1 MNMSLSEL
9 SGKALELKQTIS
21 WEKIL
26 SATIVVLSLAMVL
39 YHFIYVRVIIQTS
52 VLHAN
57 THLAFGLVITFLIM
71 IRKNHRFWLLKLIL
85 AFLSIVCFLYVQI
98 FYLDLAYRIS
108 FNTYPDL
115 VIGIILIILCLIA
128 CKESAGLVLPIIA
141 SLFIIYAFFGY
152 LIPGPLQA
160 MQMSWKLIISRL
172 ALSFGISGIY
182 GYLLTISA
190 TLIFMFMVF
199 AMLVSA
205 TGAVE
210 FFTMVGDWVSHRFR
224 SGPAMAAVLTSA
236 LVGSISGLPGPNV
249 MITGSFTIPAMK
261 KAGYTPEHAGGI
273 ETAASTCGPIV
284 PPVMGIVAFV
294 MVGFTGISYK
304 NIVAVAILPALLY
317 VFSVALYVTF
327 QAGRLDIQRTR
338 VIEVDKREL
347 LLRTPMF
354 FGPLIILTI
363 LLLLEF
369 SPMLAAFWATIILIA
384 ISLIRPKTRPSLSTF
399 IDGLCRGAEI
409 GSKVAAMVA
418 VLGLV
423 IITITMTG
431 LGVRLPA
438 AAAALVG
445 DNLLLLL
452 ILTGA
457 ICIVL
462 GCGIPTSAAYLLV
475 AITCAPILLKQGIP
489 LLQAHFFVLYAAVF
503 ANITPPV
510 AIPAIFAAQIADG
523 QYMKTAFQGA
533 FAGIAGFLLPFMII
547 FVPSLTFSFSEPFFA
562 ITSLIACPLIFIGL
576 QPAIVG
582 FFLKKLNPME
592 RVFVM
597 LSPAALMVYIYST
610 NFVWFL
616 IGLAILGVFIMW
628 QIRIRRRERQKLSFE
643 RAPTELSMGR

>member
-1 MNMSLSEL
+1 MNSSLSEL
-9 SGKALELKQTIS
+9 TGDTLEQKKTLS
-21 WEKIL
+21 WRKIL
-26 SATIVVLSLAMVL
+26 DGIIVILSLAMVV
-39 YHFIYVRVIIQTS
+39 YHFIYVRILIQTS

-85 AFLSIVCFLYVQI
+85 ALLSVVCFLYVQI

-108 FNTYPDL
+108 FNTNPDL

-128 CKESAGLVLPIIA
+128 CNESAGLVLPIIA
-141 SLFIIYAFFGY
+141 GIFILYAFFGY

-205 TGAVE
+205 TGAIE
-210 FFTMVGDWVSHRFR
+210 FFTMIGDWVSHRFR

-236 LVGSISGLPGPNV
+236 LVGSVSGLPGPNV

-261 KAGYTPEHAGGI
+261 KAGYSPEHAGGI

-304 NIVAVAILPALLY
+304 DIVAVAILPALLY
-317 VFSVALYVTF
+317 VFSAALFVTF
-327 QAGRLDIQRTR
+327 QAGKLGIQRAA
-338 VIEVDKREL
+338 VVEVDKREL
-347 LLRTPMF
+347 LLRTPIF
-354 FGPLIILTI
+354 FGPLVALTV
-363 LLLLEF
+363 LLLMEF
-369 SPMLAAFWATIILIA
+369 SPMLAAFWGTIILVA
-384 ISLIRPKTRPSLSTF
+384 ISLIRSRTRPSFSTLV
-399 IDGLCRGAEI
+399 DGLCRGAEI
-409 GSKVAAMVA
+409 GCKVASMCA

-431 LGVRLPA
+431 LGVKLPSA
-438 AAAALVG
+438 SAALVG

-452 ILTGA
+452 ILTWA

-475 AITCAPILLKQGIP
+475 AITCAPMLLKQGVP

-523 QYMKTAFQGA
+523 QYMKTAFQAA

-562 ITSLIACPLIFIGL
+562 ITSLIACPLVFIGL

-582 FFLKKLNPME
+582 FFLKKLNLVE
-592 RVFVM
+592 RVFII

-610 NFVWFL
+610 NLVWFL
-616 IGLAILGVFIMW
+616 IGLAILAVFIEW
-628 QIRIRRRERQKLSFE
+628 QIRITRRERQKLSLQ
-643 RAPTELSMGR
+643 RAPTEISMGV